1 MMNNLRLEASVRT
14 LEKNVQSSPLN
25 QKLPIM
31 KASINIVQLPQVV
44 LEKIFRMIC
53 HRRDLLTV
61 CKVFY
66 DTVCSV
72 EQYKY
77 KMKIITFTNY
87 VRVLLEKW
95 LYRYD

>member
-1 MMNNLRLEASVRT
+1 MMNNLRLNASVRIFYKK
-14 LEKNVQSSPLN
+14 LSVALSPLS
-25 QKLPIM
+25 QKLLIM
-31 KASINIVQLPQVV
+31 KAPINIVQLPQVV

-77 KMKIITFTNY
+77 KMKILTYTNY
-87 VRVLLEKW
+87 VRM
-95 LYRYD
+95 